1 MYSQKFMDCWKKC
14 MLGHTG
20 YSYPYLKGFFPVLVL
35 TNQKNWAFE
44 IGLGILVQI
53 GKMQNDPLY
62 TDEIDWSCI
71 NQKLAW

>member
-1 MYSQKFMDCWKKC
+1 

-62 TDEIDWSCI
+62 TDEID
-71 NQKLAW
+71 